1 MTDKKFTIFGT
12 TYKLRFVDSINPDD
26 KETFTWGDTDGR
38 IHTIRIA
45 TKDINGK
52 AINEDEIDI
61 TVLHE
66 LYHAILNEGQYRS
79 CSEDE
84 PLVEWLA
91 RCTHSLKK
99 QKVL

>member
-1 MTDKKFTIFGT
+1 MKDRRFNIFGT
-12 TYKLRFVDSINPDD
+12 KYSLRYKDSINADDPDR
-26 KETFTWGDTDGR
+26 FTWGDTDGR
-38 IHTIRIA
+38 IHQVQIA

-52 AINEDEIDI
+52 AIDEDELDI
-61 TVLHE
+61 TLLHE
-66 LYHAILNEGQYRS
+66 LFHAILSEGQYKS

-99 QKVL
+99 QNII